1 MPGSLSSVGEET
13 GGLLPL
19 CCPSLPW
26 GPNQFAGLL
35 QIFRNPRGH
44 LLHYLRVVVMLRR
57 GTLSSRPKSS
67 LFLWARLFSES
78 RLLRYSVKAPPSSLL
93 SLWLHVL
100 LGSPACSPVFR

>member
-26 GPNQFAGLL
+26 GPNQFSGLL

-44 LLHYLRVVVMLRR
+44 LLHYLQVQRHPLVQTKV
-57 GTLSSRPKSS
+57 
-67 LFLWARLFSES
+67 
-78 RLLRYSVKAPPSSLL
+78 LLVSVGPSLL
-93 SLWLHVL
+93 
-100 LGSPACSPVFR
+100 